1 MKTETSQLKE
11 IIYEELLDER
21 NSIIIKE
28 EFQRINLL
36 HERME
41 NDLLPLNEGWG
52 WKDIAHVGLDIVG
65 LIPYVGAPADLTNA
79 LWYFWDEEWLMGAL
93 SIIAVVP
100 VVGDIIG
107 VGGKFLVKGGAKA
120 TKATAWMG
128 RKLAAHMPQ
137 ITKTF
142 EGLAKSN
149 AKLAPYMGKALDAVK
164 GFARRMVMAPSA
176 ADSIA
181 LAARASKAKST
192 KLMPLDKV
200 RKLAGEFPKSS
211 KAADLSPYLPSYA
224 KGAAK
229 FTPGG
234 KLAGAGK
241 ITRKGKP
248 GPGGLYKATAPLGR
262 SKYVHAPGGFAPL
275 RSTDAAK
282 YTLGLP
288 AAFTRASGRKAMG
301 LSRLG
306 ARTLD
311 RVLTRM
317 AVATTGHAVGGAVDL
332 TTGGGY
338 DVPYSMGFAVTRD
351 EQEILQ
357 RNLTSLMN
365 NINEPGAKQVAQ
377 KIWDIKGFDRDGWC
391 AANEEFDCG

>member
-1 MKTETSQLKE
+1 
-11 IIYEELLDER
+11 
-21 NSIIIKE
+21 
-28 EFQRINLL
+28 
-36 HERME
+36 
-41 NDLLPLNEGWG
+41 
-52 WKDIAHVGLDIVG
+52 
-65 LIPYVGAPADLTNA
+65 
-79 LWYFWDEEWLMGAL
+79 
-93 SIIAVVP
+93 
-100 VVGDIIG
+100 
-107 VGGKFLVKGGAKA
+107 
-120 TKATAWMG
+120 
-128 RKLAAHMPQ
+128 
-137 ITKTF
+137 
-142 EGLAKSN
+142 
-149 AKLAPYMGKALDAVK
+149 MGKALDAIK

-211 KAADLSPYLPSYA
+211 KAADLSPYLSSTA

-241 ITRKGKP
+241 ITRKGK
-248 GPGGLYKATAPLGR
+248 
-262 SKYVHAPGGFAPL
+262 APGMFTPL

-301 LSRLG
+301 ISRLG

-317 AVATTGHAVGGAVDL
+317 AVATTGAVVGGAVDL

-357 RNLTSLMN
+357 KNLTSLMN